1 MDIINQLARRLPK
14 NKWFDSKNLPLYIFL
29 LIVLAVCWSGMKT
42 IQTNYELQRQI
53 NGLKQQNAV
62 IQLQNENTKLQN
74 TYYQT
79 EQYLDLSARQNLGL
93 AAPGE
98 KVLLVPKSTAL
109 KYVDQS
115 LSPTPTNASSSESG
129 YIQNIKAWR
138 DFLLGHNI
146 SN

>member
-1 MDIINQLARRLPK
+1 
-14 NKWFDSKNLPLYIFL
+14 
-29 LIVLAVCWSGMKT
+29 MKT